1 MERLFNEQQ
10 QQVIQATGGHHLV
23 LAPPGCG
30 KTAVL
35 AERIRY
41 AHQHGTAFKDMACL
55 TFTNRA
61 SRGMK
66 ERIDSLIGSK
76 NEAGEM
82 QSTDNL
88 EDLFVGN
95 VHRFCSQ
102 FLFDNKVVP
111 ENTAI
116 IDTDVSISIIADF
129 LN

>member
-1 MERLFNEQQ
+1 
-10 QQVIQATGGHHLV
+10 
-23 LAPPGCG
+23 
-30 KTAVL
+30 
-35 AERIRY
+35 
-41 AHQHGTAFKDMACL
+41 
-55 TFTNRA
+55 
-61 SRGMK
+61 
-66 ERIDSLIGSK
+66 
-76 NEAGEM
+76 M